1 MAGSVLS
8 ILIHI
13 SMMISRSPAR
23 AGLGDD
29 HCDAIQILINAPSWT
44 IPQYPRPSIK
54 ASFRCQVGFQ
64 VIREKLSRVSQI

>member
-29 HCDAIQILINAPSWT
+29 HCDAIQILINAPST
-44 IPQYPRPSIK
+44 VPHHPRPSIK
-54 ASFRCQVGFQ
+54 TSFHCQVGFQ